1 MMKISIQLLLFD
13 LMLVRCHCVHID
25 YKYIIYNYSIT
36 IIIIIRLIVIVV
48 VLVVMHSGQDF
59 ECGHLIMNNKAV
71 NIYILIVFVF

>member
-1 MMKISIQLLLFD
+1 MKISIQLLLFD
-13 LMLVRCHCVHID
+13 LMLVHCHCVHID
-25 YKYIIYNYSIT
+25 YIIYNYSIT